1 MHSISRFFLPAVL
14 LFALSFIVPMIFRLF
29 SRGPRDRARVVVEY
43 AQKKGY
49 ALLNPSL
56 AQALDASRLDML
68 KDPALRNSIHASADI
83 TDIEELA
90 NGSGDWLA
98 FTCELGSKEVTIFNL
113 NVSFGTVNTRSP
125 GVSYKVAK
133 IRAGG
138 LPQFSLGR
146 NSALHTMENVVDRL
160 TADTKPTVDLD
171 AHIFPEF
178 SAHFWIRGSD
188 PAAVVEFLSAA
199 KIRFLEATRL
209 EGVLAANDRYL
220 VYFENGI
227 LLKDEDFDTFIATV
241 EQLVA
246 NML

>member
-29 SRGPRDRARVVVEY
+29 SGGPRDRARVVVEY

-98 FTCELGSKEVTIFNL
+98 FTCKLGSKEVTIFN
-113 NVSFGTVNTRSP
+113 
-125 GVSYKVAK
+125 
-133 IRAGG
+133 
-138 LPQFSLGR
+138 
-146 NSALHTMENVVDRL
+146 
-160 TADTKPTVDLD
+160 
-171 AHIFPEF
+171 
-178 SAHFWIRGSD
+178 
-188 PAAVVEFLSAA
+188 
-199 KIRFLEATRL
+199 
-209 EGVLAANDRYL
+209 
-220 VYFENGI
+220 
-227 LLKDEDFDTFIATV
+227 
-241 EQLVA
+241 
-246 NML
+246 